1 MGAEQSSSRGDIQN
15 NGGAMKTCYYELLGV
30 ERQASDDEIKKAYR
44 KKALELHPDR
54 NYGNVETA
62 TAKFAEVQSAY
73 EVLSDPQERSWYDS
87 HRLSILGGGDPA
99 EDDFAAN
106 VRVTSAAH
114 IISLIGKFDSSIPF
128 TDAPNGFFGIL
139 RETFATLA
147 KEENEASDWD
157 GLERVDYPDF
167 GSADDKYE
175 DVVKLFYRSWVNFTT
190 QKSFSWKD
198 LYRTSD
204 APDRATRRL
213 IEKENKRSRD
223 DAKAEFND
231 TVRHFVLF
239 VRKRDPRFTPNS
251 QTEAERQKVLRDMA
265 SAQAAR
271 SRAANQ
277 AKMNN
282 YVVPDWAKPDD
293 TEEAFEESS
302 EESDLEVLECVVCN
316 KIFKSENQFEAH
328 TKSKKHVKAVQAIQK
343 QMRKENKSLHLD
355 TPLEPGNG
363 TIDDEFE
370 KLKVTSDN
378 GKYESAIH
386 DEIDGGGE
394 ADPSLFDHDSP
405 VSRPEDAVKT
415 DSDTEGVNDDYAPRT
430 AIEEILAGELSEDET
445 AIKSE
450 EPKYDREQDASSNS
464 TPKKPLG
471 KAKAKR
477 AKKAAQK
484 ETAEQQGQN
493 FKCVTCLE
501 SFSSKSK
508 LFNHIKE
515 TRRFREECMNIN
527 RAFENAS
534 RFDKLSARLQFDMI
548 IN

>member
-1 MGAEQSSSRGDIQN
+1 MGAEQSSSRRDAQS
-15 NGGAMKTCYYELLGV
+15 NGGVVMKTCYYELLGV

-73 EVLSDPQERSWYDS
+73 EVLSDPQERAWYDS

-99 EDDFAAN
+99 EDDFAEN
-106 VRVTSAAH
+106 VRITSAAH
-114 IISLIGKFDSSIPF
+114 IVSLIGKFDSTVPF

-147 KEENEASDWD
+147 REENAACDWD
-157 GLERVDYPDF
+157 GLEIVDYPDF
-167 GSADDKYE
+167 GTAEDNYE
-175 DVVKLFYRSWVNFTT
+175 DVVKDFYRTWVNFTT

-213 IEKENKRSRD
+213 IEKENRKARD
-223 DAKAEFND
+223 EAKAEFND
-231 TVRHFVLF
+231 AVRHLVLF

-251 QTEAERQKVLRDMA
+251 QTQAERQKILRDAA

-271 SRAANQ
+271 QRAANQ

-282 YVVPDWAKPDD
+282 HVVPEWAKPDE
-293 TEEAFEESS
+293 TEEVIEESS
-302 EESDLEVLECVVCN
+302 EESEVEVLECIVCN
-316 KIFKSENQFEAH
+316 KTFKSENQFEAH
-328 TKSKKHVKAVQAIQK
+328 TKSKKHIKAVHAIQK
-343 QMRKENKSLHLD
+343 QMRKESKSLHLD
-355 TPLEPGNG
+355 TPPERGNSTFEIERLE
-363 TIDDEFE
+363 I
-370 KLKVTSDN
+370 TSDN
-378 GKYESAIH
+378 AKRES
-386 DEIDGGGE
+386 
-394 ADPSLFDHDSP
+394 
-405 VSRPEDAVKT
+405 T
-415 DSDTEGVNDDYAPRT
+415 VNDESDVEEVGAPSYNHGSTFSKPNDPTNNGSDIESLSDDHAPRT
-430 AIEEILAGELSEDET
+430 AVEERLAGEMSEDET
-445 AIKSE
+445 SITFEESNRDQKSN
-450 EPKYDREQDASSNS
+450 KDRAEDASSN
-464 TPKKPLG
+464 TTLKKPLG

-484 ETAEQQGQN
+484 EAAEQQGQS
-493 FKCVTCLE
+493 FKCANFSCHE

-515 TRRFREECMNIN
+515 FSH
-527 RAFENAS
+527 AQPVQKAS
-534 RFDKLSARLQFDMI
+534 RSKKRK
-548 IN
+548 

>member
-1 MGAEQSSSRGDIQN
+1 MGAEQSSSRGGDAQN
-15 NGGAMKTCYYELLGV
+15 NGGVVMKTCYYELLGV

-73 EVLSDPQERSWYDS
+73 EVLSDPQERAWYDS

-99 EDDFAAN
+99 EDDFADN
-106 VRVTSAAH
+106 VRITSAAH
-114 IISLIGKFDSSIPF
+114 IISLIGKFDSSVPF

-147 KEENEASDWD
+147 REEKAACDWD
-157 GLERVDYPDF
+157 GLELVDYPDF
-167 GSADDKYE
+167 GSAEDDYE
-175 DVVKLFYRSWVNFTT
+175 DVVKSFYRAWVNFTT

-223 DAKAEFND
+223 EAKAEFND
-231 TVRHFVLF
+231 AVRHLVLF
-239 VRKRDPRFTPNS
+239 ARKRDPRFTPNS
-251 QTEAERQKVLRDMA
+251 QTQEERQKILRDAA

-271 SRAANQ
+271 KRAANQ
-277 AKMNN
+277 AKLNS
-282 YVVPDWAKPDD
+282 YVVPDWAKSD
-293 TEEAFEESS
+293 ESEGAIEESS
-302 EESDLEVLECVVCN
+302 EESEVEVIECVVCN
-316 KIFKSENQFEAH
+316 KTFKSENQFEAH
-328 TKSKKHVKAVQAIQK
+328 TKSKKHTKAVQAIQK

-355 TPLEPGNG
+355 TPPEPKGSDLDDGFERLE
-363 TIDDEFE
+363 
-370 KLKVTSDN
+370 VTSEN
-378 GKYESAIH
+378 GNPESAF
-386 DEIDGGGE
+386 DGATE
-394 ADPSLFDHDSP
+394 AEEARRLPYDHDLNAGKLDGP
-405 VSRPEDAVKT
+405 VKD
-415 DSDTEGVNDDYAPRT
+415 DSDIDSLNDDYAPR
-430 AIEEILAGELSEDET
+430 AAVEERLAAAVSGDTLSPEPEDLDPGQDST
-445 AIKSE
+445 KDI
-450 EPKYDREQDASSNS
+450 EQDASSDP

-471 KAKAKR
+471 KAKMKR

-484 ETAEQQGQN
+484 EPAGLQGEN
-493 FKCVTCLE
+493 FKCANVTCHE

-515 TRRFREECMNIN
+515 FGH
-527 RAFENAS
+527 AS
-534 RFDKLSARLQFDMI
+534 PVQKAGNSKKRK
-548 IN
+548 

>member
-1 MGAEQSSSRGDIQN
+1 MGAESSSSRGDIQN
-15 NGGAMKTCYYELLGV
+15 NGRVMKTCYYELLGV

-62 TAKFAEVQSAY
+62 TAKFAENTIC
-73 EVLSDPQERSWYDS
+73 LR
-87 HRLSILGGGDPA
+87 RGGDPA
-99 EDDFAAN
+99 EDDFAEN
-106 VRVTSAAH
+106 VRITSAAH
-114 IISLIGKFDSSIPF
+114 VISLIGKLDSSTPF

-157 GLERVDYPDF
+157 GLEKVDYPDF

-175 DVVKLFYRSWVNFTT
+175 DVVKAFYRSWVSFTT
-190 QKSFSWKD
+190 QKSFAWKD

-213 IEKENKRSRD
+213 IEKENKRFRD

-231 TVRHFVLF
+231 AVRHLVLF

-251 QTEAERQKVLRDMA
+251 QTETERQKVLRDMA

-282 YVVPDWAKPDD
+282 YVVPDWAKPGD

-302 EESDLEVLECVVCN
+302 EESEVEVLD
-316 KIFKSENQFEAH
+316 
-328 TKSKKHVKAVQAIQK
+328 KKHIKAVQAIQK

-355 TPLEPGNG
+355 TPLEPGNS

-370 KLKVTSDN
+370 KLEVTSDN
-378 GKYESAIH
+378 GKS
-386 DEIDGGGE
+386 
-394 ADPSLFDHDSP
+394 DPSMYDHDSP
-405 VSRPEDAVKT
+405 ISSRPEDTVKT
-415 DSDTEGVNDDYAPRT
+415 DSDPESANNDYAPRT
-430 AIEEILAGELSEDET
+430 VIEQRLAGELSEDET
-445 AIKSE
+445 PIKSE
-450 EPKYDREQDASSNS
+450 ESKYDKEQDASSIS

-484 ETAEQQGQN
+484 ETAEQQGQKCKLFVLNQKNHLN

-515 TRRFREECMNIN
+515 
-527 RAFENAS
+527 
-534 RFDKLSARLQFDMI
+534 FDHAQPVQKAGNPKKKR
-548 IN
+548 

>member
-1 MGAEQSSSRGDIQN
+1 MGAEQSSSRGDEQN
-15 NGGAMKTCYYELLGV
+15 NGRVMKTCYYELLGV
-30 ERQASDDEIKKAYR
+30 ERQASDDEIKRAYR

-99 EDDFAAN
+99 EDDFADN
-106 VRVTSAAH
+106 VRITSAAQ
-114 IISLIGKFDSSIPF
+114 IISLIGKFDSDISF

-147 KEENEASDWD
+147 KEENAACDWD
-157 GLERVDYPDF
+157 GLERAGYPDF
-167 GSADDKYE
+167 GRADDDYE
-175 DVVKLFYRSWVNFTT
+175 DVVKIFYRSWVNFTT

-213 IEKENKRSRD
+213 IEKENKRARD

-231 TVRHFVLF
+231 AVRHLVLF
-239 VRKRDPRFTPNS
+239 VRKRDPRYTPNS
-251 QTEAERQKVLRDMA
+251 QTETERQKILRDMA

-282 YVVPDWAKPDD
+282 YVIPDWAKPDD
-293 TEEAFEESS
+293 TEEVIEESS
-302 EESDLEVLECVVCN
+302 EESEIEVLECVVCN
-316 KIFKSENQFEAH
+316 KTFKSENQFEAH

-355 TPLEPGNG
+355 TPLEPINSSL
-363 TIDDEFE
+363 DDEFE
-370 KLKVTSDN
+370 EVDDSPDN
-378 GKYESAIH
+378 GKRKSTVQ
-386 DEIDGGGE
+386 DKTKVGGE
-394 ADPSLFDHDSP
+394 ADPSTYDHDSP
-405 VSRPEDAVKT
+405 ARPEDAT
-415 DSDTEGVNDDYAPRT
+415 NNHSDTESVNDDYATRT
-430 AIEEILAGELSEDET
+430 VIEERLVGEISGDET
-445 AIKSE
+445 PVNPE
-450 EPKYDREQDASSNS
+450 ESKNDKERDASSIS

-501 SFSSKSK
+501 SFSSKTM

-515 TRRFREECMNIN
+515 YDHAQNVQKAGNSKKKR
-527 RAFENAS
+527 
-534 RFDKLSARLQFDMI
+534 
-548 IN
+548 

>member
-15 NGGAMKTCYYELLGV
+15 NGGVMKTCYYELLGV
-30 ERQASDDEIKKAYR
+30 ERHASDDEIKKAYR

-99 EDDFAAN
+99 EDDFAEN
-106 VRVTSAAH
+106 VRITSAAH

-147 KEENEASDWD
+147 KEENAASDWD

-167 GSADDKYE
+167 GSADDDYE
-175 DVVKLFYRSWVNFTT
+175 GVVKTFYRSWVNFTT

-231 TVRHFVLF
+231 AVRHLVLF

-251 QTEAERQKVLRDMA
+251 QTETERQKVLRDMA

-293 TEEAFEESS
+293 TEEHFEESS
-302 EESDLEVLECVVCN
+302 EESEVEVLECV
-316 KIFKSENQFEAH
+316 
-328 TKSKKHVKAVQAIQK
+328 HVKAVQAIQR

-355 TPLEPGNG
+355 TPLEPESS
-363 TIDDEFE
+363 TLDDEFE
-370 KLKVTSDN
+370 KLEVTSDN
-378 GKYESAIH
+378 GKYEPAIH
-386 DEIDGGGE
+386 DEIDVRGE
-394 ADPSLFDHDSP
+394 AHPSTYDHDSP
-405 VSRPEDAVKT
+405 LTRPEDAVKN
-415 DSDTEGVNDDYAPRT
+415 DSDPESVNDDYAPRT
-430 AIEEILAGELSEDET
+430 AIEERLAGGLSEDET
-445 AIKSE
+445 PVKSE
-450 EPKYDREQDASSNS
+450 ESKHDKEQDASSNS
-464 TPKKPLG
+464 APKKPLG

-501 SFSSKSK
+501 SFASKSK
-508 LFNHIKE
+508 LFTHIKE
-515 TRRFREECMNIN
+515 
-527 RAFENAS
+527 
-534 RFDKLSARLQFDMI
+534 FDHAQPVQKVGNSKKKR
-548 IN
+548 

>member
-1 MGAEQSSSRGDIQN
+1 MGAEQSSSRGGDAQN
-15 NGGAMKTCYYELLGV
+15 NGGVVMKTCYYELLGV
-30 ERQASDDEIKKAYR
+30 ERQATDDEIKKAYR

-99 EDDFAAN
+99 QDDFAEN
-106 VRVTSAAH
+106 VRMTSAEH
-114 IISLIGKFDSSIPF
+114 IVSLIGKFDSSVPF

-139 RETFATLA
+139 RETFASLA
-147 KEENEASDWD
+147 REENAASDWD
-157 GLERVDYPDF
+157 GLELVEYPDF
-167 GSADDKYE
+167 GSAEDNYE
-175 DVVKLFYRSWVNFTT
+175 DTVKHFYRTWVNFTT

-223 DAKAEFND
+223 EAKAEFND
-231 TVRHFVLF
+231 AVRHLVLF
-239 VRKRDPRFTPNS
+239 MRKRDPRFTPNS
-251 QTEAERQKVLRDMA
+251 QTEAERQKILRDTA

-293 TEEAFEESS
+293 TEEVVEESS
-302 EESDLEVLECVVCN
+302 EESEIEVLECVVCN
-316 KIFKSENQFEAH
+316 KTFKSENQFEAH
-328 TKSKKHVKAVQAIQK
+328 TKSKKHTKAVQAIQK

-355 TPLEPGNG
+355 SSPEPGNS
-363 TIDDEFE
+363 TLDDDFE
-370 KLKVTSDN
+370 RLEVTSDN
-378 GKYESAIH
+378 GKREYTAD
-386 DEIDGGGE
+386 DETDTGGNV
-394 ADPSLFDHDSP
+394 DPSTYDHI
-405 VSRPEDAVKT
+405 VSKPEDPT
-415 DSDTEGVNDDYAPRT
+415 NNDSDTESINDDYAPRT
-430 AIEEILAGELSEDET
+430 AVEERIAGEPSENKIP
-445 AIKSE
+445 IKSE
-450 EPKYDREQDASSNS
+450 ESNDDKVQDAPKNS
-464 TPKKPLG
+464 TPNKPLG

-484 ETAEQQGQN
+484 ETAEQQEQN
-493 FKCVTCLE
+493 IR
-501 SFSSKSK
+501 S
-508 LFNHIKE
+508 
-515 TRRFREECMNIN
+515 
-527 RAFENAS
+527 
-534 RFDKLSARLQFDMI
+534 
-548 IN
+548 